1 MATYVLSDDLRV
13 MARNIQRKF
22 PHNFGELN
30 LDKLVFLKEL
40 ESASKTK
47 VTTTKQIDAAWRVV
61 YGQHDYLIIVFQK
74 RWAELVP
81 AQKHLHLM
89 QALFKCKWD
98 GDGLRK
104 FDVNDFYELA
114 HAFGADWEF
123 NDQVRDPLAPG
134 DIVLVPKP
142 VADAGAEDE
151 EIEEV
156 VVDPEQD

>member
-1 MATYVLSDDLRV
+1 
-13 MARNIQRKF
+13 
-22 PHNFGELN
+22 
-30 LDKLVFLKEL
+30 
-40 ESASKTK
+40 
-47 VTTTKQIDAAWRVV
+47 
-61 YGQHDYLIIVFQK
+61 
-74 RWAELVP
+74 
-81 AQKHLHLM
+81 M